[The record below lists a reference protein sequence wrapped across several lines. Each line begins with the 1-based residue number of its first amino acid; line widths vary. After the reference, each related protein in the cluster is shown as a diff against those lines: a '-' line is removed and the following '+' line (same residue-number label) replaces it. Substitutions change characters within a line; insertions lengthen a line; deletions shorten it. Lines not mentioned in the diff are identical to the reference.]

1 MLSLLGRKSQKA
13 LQAQPSPTTA
23 LVLDLGQHQDLC
35 PFPLPQ
41 RAVVRWKLREVGP
54 HITNA
59 WRRDLKLVMQSNRA
73 NNADSVLGILL

>member
-13 LQAQPSPTTA
+13 LQAQSSPTAA

-41 RAVVRWKLREVGP
+41 RAAVRWNLREVGP
-54 HITNA
+54 HITNV
-59 WRRDLKLVMQSNRA
+59 WGRDLKLAMQSNRTD
-73 NNADSVLGILL
+73 NADSVLGTLL